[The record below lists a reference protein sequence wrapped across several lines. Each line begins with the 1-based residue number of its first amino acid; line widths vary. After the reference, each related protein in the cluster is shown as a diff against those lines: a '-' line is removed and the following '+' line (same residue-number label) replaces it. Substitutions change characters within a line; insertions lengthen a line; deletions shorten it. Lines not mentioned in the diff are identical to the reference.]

1 MKRTMKI
8 TKKTK
13 SKQAQMERAL
23 TTLKKVCLNNIIL
36 DKMSYKFLIKIFK

>member
-23 TTLKKVCLNNIIL
+23 TTLKKVKII
-36 DKMSYKFLIKIFK
+36 KKYNKINE